1 MAGWWWWL
9 AFLVAVFSLKH
20 FKQSFFSMRTG
31 GVCSSFVF
39 DFLSSIS
46 FLQIIVSVS
55 ERGECGN
62 GCGGDISV
70 GP

>member
-1 MAGWWWWL
+1 MVVVGIFSSSL
-9 AFLVAVFSLKH
+9 FLNIS
-20 FKQSFFSMRTG
+20 SSRFFHENWERLQQLC
-31 GVCSSFVF
+31 VRFPELNF
-39 DFLSSIS
+39 F
-46 FLQIIVSVS
+46 QIIVSVS